1 MSTYVSRW
9 REILASSAASNAAA
23 NPRGETP
30 KSSPVKIPKPE
41 PQIHTQKTFNTQ
53 KPPSESIFVD
63 KMHIPLG
70 GQKPQPAAAQVVKQ
84 AVIYDAFSCP
94 FCLND
99 PARCGWCADHLDDTD
114 VISCG
119 DCVRGKMKR
128 APANWRRDPFIPP
141 NSRGPL
147 VPDAIRTKIEAVEGE
162 ARRLGWEP
170 ERLWNSNFWDQPRGL
185 AAIMDE
191 GDEIAEVSADSI
203 AILKTE
209 RRLVRFRRWVA

>member
-1 MSTYVSRW
+1 MSTYISRW
-9 REILASSAASNAAA
+9 REILASSAASNAAI
-23 NPRGETP
+23 NPRAETP
-30 KSSPVKIPKPE
+30 KSSLVKIPKPE

-53 KPPSESIFVD
+53 KPLSESIFVD

-99 PARCGWCADHLDDTD
+99 PARWEWCAEHLDDRG
-114 VISCG
+114 VLSCG
-119 DCVRGKMKR
+119 DCVRGKMKH
-128 APANWRRDPFIPP
+128 APVSWRRDRSTPP
-141 NSRGPL
+141 NSRNPL
-147 VPDAIRTKIEAVEGE
+147 VPDAIRAKIEAIEDE
-162 ARRLGWEP
+162 ARQLGWEP

-191 GDEIAEVSADSI
+191 GDEIAEVRADSI
-203 AILKTE
+203 AVLKKE
-209 RRLVRFRRWVA
+209 RRLVRFQRWVA